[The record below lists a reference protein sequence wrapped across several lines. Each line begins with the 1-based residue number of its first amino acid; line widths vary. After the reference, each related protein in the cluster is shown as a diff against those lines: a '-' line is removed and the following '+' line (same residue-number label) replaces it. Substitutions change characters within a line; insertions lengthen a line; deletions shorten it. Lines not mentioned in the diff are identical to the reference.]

1 MNNDPVPGSA
11 DWNSPIVDLIV
22 DFTLLYV
29 WIFGN

>member
-1 MNNDPVPGSA
+1 MNDNPTAQTG
-11 DWNSPIVDLIV
+11 PIQDLIV